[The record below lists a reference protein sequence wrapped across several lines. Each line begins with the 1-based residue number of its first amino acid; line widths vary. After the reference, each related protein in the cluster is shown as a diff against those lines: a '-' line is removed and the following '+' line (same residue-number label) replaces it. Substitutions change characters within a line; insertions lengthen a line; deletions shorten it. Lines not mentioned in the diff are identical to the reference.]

1 MAETGIVWLGII
13 LCLSQ
18 SAMLSGMNLGLF
30 AMSRLELNVL
40 AKKGDSRA
48 KKVLALRCRAN
59 LALVTIL
66 WGNVAVNVVLALLSG
81 SVMAG
86 VSAFLFSTVVIT
98 VFAEI
103 IPQAYFSRHA
113 VRTAAA
119 LSPVLRVY
127 QVLLYPVA
135 APTAALLD
143 LWLGGEEIRFF
154 PERDLRG
161 LIQLHMDSSESE
173 IDLVEGRGAMNF
185 LELDD
190 VPMTDEGEALDP
202 ESIIE
207 LPFEGA
213 APVFPR
219 PDEQRSDGTT
229 FLEHVNRSGKKWIVI
244 VDAERVPRLLLKSDS
259 YTREALRD
267 AEKCRAIRHCHRPVL
282 TRDPTATLGMMIP
295 RFKVRP
301 GPAEDDVVDND
312 VILLWAD
319 TPRIVTGTDILGRL
333 LRGIV
338 K

>member
-1 MAETGIVWLGII
+1 MAESGFVWLGII

-18 SAMLSGMNLGLF
+18 SAVLSGMNLGLF
-30 AMSRLELNVL
+30 AMSRLELSVL
-40 AKKGDSRA
+40 VKKGDSRA
-48 KKVLALRCRAN
+48 KKVLDLRHRAN

-81 SVMAG
+81 SVMTG

-113 VRTAAA
+113 VRVAAA

-127 QVLLYPVA
+127 QILLYPVA
-135 APTAALLD
+135 APTAGLLD
-143 LWLGGEEIRFF
+143 VWLGGEEIRFF
-154 PERDLRG
+154 PERDMRG
-161 LIQLHMDSSESE
+161 LIQLHMDSTDSE

-190 VPMTDEGEALDP
+190 VPMIDEGEALDP
-202 ESIIE
+202 GSIIE
-207 LPFEGA
+207 LPFEGGV
-213 APVFPR
+213 PVFPR
-219 PDEQRSDGTT
+219 PDEPWSVGTS
-229 FLEHVNRSGKKWIVI
+229 FLAYVNRSGKKWIVI
-244 VDAERVPRLLLKSDS
+244 VDGEGSPRLLLKSDS
-259 YTREALRD
+259 YTRDALRD
-267 AEKCRAIRHCHRPVL
+267 PAGCRAIRHCHRPVL
-282 TRDPTATLGMMIP
+282 TRDPEATLGMMIP
-295 RFKVRP
+295 RFRVRP

-312 VILLWAD
+312 VILLWTD

>member
-1 MAETGIVWLGII
+1 MGATGLVWAGIA

-18 SAMLSGMNLGLF
+18 SALLSGMNLGLF
-30 AMSRLELNVL
+30 AMSRLELNVA
-40 AKKGDSRA
+40 AKKGDRRA
-48 KKVLALRCRAN
+48 QTILSLRRRAN

-86 VSAFLFSTVVIT
+86 LSAFLFSTVIIT

-113 VRTAAA
+113 LRVAAVLA
-119 LSPVLRVY
+119 PVLRVY
-127 QVLLYPVA
+127 QVVLYPVA
-135 APTAALLD
+135 APTAWLLD
-143 LWLGGEEIRFF
+143 LWLGGEAVRYF
-154 PERDLRG
+154 PERDMRR
-161 LIQLHMDSSESE
+161 LIQLHIESSESE

-202 ESIIE
+202 DSIVE

-213 APVFPR
+213 APEFPR
-219 PDEQRSDGTT
+219 PDDEWTPGTT
-229 FLEHVNRSGKKWIVI
+229 FLEHVNRSGRKWVVI
-244 VDAERVPRLLLKSDS
+244 VDSERSPRLLLKTDS

-267 AEKCRAIRHCHRPVL
+267 PATCRAIRHCHRPVL
-282 TRDPTATLGMMIP
+282 TRDPAATLGTMIP

-312 VILLWAD
+312 VILLWSD